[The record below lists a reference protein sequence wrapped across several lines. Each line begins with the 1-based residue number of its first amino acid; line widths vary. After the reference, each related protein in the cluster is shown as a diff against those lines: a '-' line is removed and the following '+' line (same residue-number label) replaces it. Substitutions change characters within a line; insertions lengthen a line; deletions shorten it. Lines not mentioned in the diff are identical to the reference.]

1 MISNNQFTFLKKFS
15 TKVNIKYI
23 YIFLIFFVMV
33 LTRGSHVT
41 SIYSLADAS
50 LALFLIGGIYFKKIR
65 FFIMFFLIALFIDF
79 GVAAL
84 DPKLGFCLTNGY
96 WGLIP
101 SYAALWISG
110 YFLNRYNLI
119 QKLSIFIP
127 IASFAIVLSFII
139 STQSYYIFSGRF
151 GSPSLSESILH
162 GWEYLPQYFLSSFT
176 YIGLFWLAQHFIFN
190 NQILNYYKNFNLHK

>member
-50 LALFLIGGIYFKKIR
+50 LALFLIGGIYLKNIR
-65 FFIMFFLIALFIDF
+65 FFIMFFMIALFIDF

-96 WGLIP
+96 WGLVP
-101 SYAALWISG
+101 SYAVLWISG
-110 YFLNRYNLI
+110 YFLNRHNLI
-119 QKLSIFIP
+119 QKLSIFMP
-127 IASFAIVLSFII
+127 IVSVAIVLSFII

-151 GSPSLSESILH
+151 GSPSLTESILH
-162 GWEYLPQYFLSSFT
+162 GWEYLPQYFVSSFT
-176 YIGLFWLAQHFIFN
+176 YIGLFWLTQHIVK
-190 NQILNYYKNFNLHK
+190 KNKFLVAAKI

>member
-1 MISNNQFTFLKKFS
+1 MNNKNTEINLKTSLLLLSLFLSMI
-15 TKVNIKYI
+15 
-23 YIFLIFFVMV
+23 

-41 SIYSLADAS
+41 TLYNLPDAS
-50 LALFLIGGIYFKKIR
+50 LAVFLIGGIYLKNIR
-65 FFIMFFLIALFIDF
+65 FFIMFFLTALFIDF
-79 GVAAL
+79 GVATL

-110 YFLNRYNLI
+110 YFLNRHNLI
-119 QKLSIFIP
+119 QKLSIFMP
-127 IASFAIVLSFII
+127 IVSVAIILSFII

-151 GSPSLSESILH
+151 GSPSLTESILH

-176 YIGLFWLAQHFIFN
+176 YIGLFWLTQHIVK
-190 NQILNYYKNFNLHK
+190 KNKFLVATKI